1 MERDGDAVPY
11 SELLG
16 LARDDGLI
24 GLDVQV
30 TQAPGEANGRTAVVV
45 AVARTSD
52 GAFSAVGEASPASA
66 PSVWHP
72 FLTTLAELRAK
83 ARALRDLT
91 GQGIAVQE
99 ELDVPYPTTD
109 DDEDED
115 EGQADR
121 GPARVRPVTA
131 ARDAPS
137 GYQAARQPSPGVG
150 SYNATP
156 TPTPT
161 PVRPAS
167 VASAAS
173 TPAAVQAQL
182 QRLSIAAQSHT
193 APRRSTDDEGD
204 DGADTE
210 SDEGAPS
217 APRYT
222 PPATASTSAS
232 DSAASIAPAAS
243 PLPRPDPFQTV
254 PSKVDDEEDEN
265 EDEGEPD
272 DEDVARDEDVEDSID
287 DDMRAKLM
295 KLAISLAKLNGKDV
309 TDAEAVQRL
318 DAYFMRAFKRPLN
331 RATRHE
337 GQMAVSSL
345 SKQLQ
350 TRRNAAG
357 GE

>member
-66 PSVWHP
+66 PSIWHP

-99 ELDVPYPTTD
+99 ELDVPYPTADDD
-109 DDEDED
+109 DDESD
-115 EGQADR
+115 ADR

-137 GYQAARQPSPGVG
+137 GYQATRQPSSGVG
-150 SYNATP
+150 SYNDNATP

-182 QRLSIAAQSHT
+182 QRLSIGAQSHT
-193 APRRSTDDEGD
+193 VPRRSTDDEGD
-204 DGADTE
+204 DGADTK
-210 SDEGAPS
+210 SDEVAPS
-217 APRYT
+217 TLHYT
-222 PPATASTSAS
+222 PSSTPTATPTA
-232 DSAASIAPAAS
+232 SAASIAPTAS

-254 PSKVDDEEDEN
+254 PSNVDDEDEN

-272 DEDVARDEDVEDSID
+272 DEDVARDEDVDDSID

>member
-1 MERDGDAVPY
+1 MERDGNASPY

-52 GAFSAVGEASPASA
+52 SAFSAVGEASPASA
-66 PSVWHP
+66 PSAWHP

-99 ELDVPYPTTD
+99 ELDVPYRPADDD
-109 DDEDED
+109 DDEGEA
-115 EGQADR
+115 ER
-121 GPARVRPVTA
+121 EPARGRPITA
-131 ARDAPS
+131 AHDAPS
-137 GYQAARQPSPGVG
+137 GYQAARQPSPTAG
-150 SYNATP
+150 SYNATSA
-156 TPTPT
+156 TPTPA
-161 PVRPAS
+161 RPAG

-173 TPAAVQAQL
+173 TPAEVEARL
-182 QRLSIAAQSHT
+182 QRLRIAAQPQA
-193 APRRSTDDEGD
+193 APRRPTEDESEGD
-204 DGADTE
+204 ENEG
-210 SDEGAPS
+210 DEAAPPP
-217 APRYT
+217 PRYT
-222 PPATASTSAS
+222 PPSTA
-232 DSAASIAPAAS
+232 SAASVTPAA
-243 PLPRPDPFQTV
+243 PPVPRPDPFQTV
-254 PSKVDDEEDEN
+254 PSNADEEDEN
-265 EDEGEPD
+265 EDEEEGEPD
-272 DEDVARDEDVEDSID
+272 DGDEARDEDVEDSID

-350 TRRNAAG
+350 TRRNAG

>member
-1 MERDGDAVPY
+1 MERDGEAVPY
-11 SELLG
+11 GELLG

-24 GLDVQV
+24 GLEVQV

-52 GAFSAVGEASPASA
+52 LAFSAVGEASPASA
-66 PSVWHP
+66 SPAWHP

-99 ELDVPYPTTD
+99 ELDVPYRTAD

-115 EGQADR
+115 ETDH
-121 GPARVRPVTA
+121 GPARPRPVTA

-137 GYQAARQPSPGVG
+137 GYQAPRQPSPDAG
-150 SYNATP
+150 SYNATNA
-156 TPTPT
+156 TPV

-173 TPAAVQAQL
+173 TPAAVEAQL
-182 QRLSIAAQSHT
+182 QRLRAAAQPHT
-193 APRRSTDDEGD
+193 ALRRSADDDEGD
-204 DGADTE
+204 EGDDHDG
-210 SDEGAPS
+210 DEVAAP

-222 PPATASTSAS
+222 PPSMAPTA
-232 DSAASIAPAAS
+232 APAPPA
-243 PLPRPDPFQTV
+243 PPVPRPDPFQPV
-254 PSKVDDEEDEN
+254 PSSAGRADDEDQDQDQDE
-265 EDEGEPD
+265 EEPD
-272 DEDVARDEDVEDSID
+272 DEDQDVARDEDVEDGID
-287 DDMRAKLM
+287 DDMKAKLM

-357 GE
+357 E

>member
-99 ELDVPYPTTD
+99 ELDVPYPTADD
-109 DDEDED
+109 DDEGDDE
-115 EGQADR
+115 R
-121 GPARVRPVTA
+121 GSARVRPVTA

-137 GYQAARQPSPGVG
+137 GYQATRQPSPGVG
-150 SYNATP
+150 SYNDNAPP

-161 PVRPAS
+161 PVRPAPL
-167 VASAAS
+167 ASAAS

-222 PPATASTSAS
+222 PPATTTTTPSA
-232 DSAASIAPAAS
+232 SAASIAPAAS
-243 PLPRPDPFQTV
+243 PLPRPDSFQTV
-254 PSKVDDEEDEN
+254 PSNTDDED

-272 DEDVARDEDVEDSID
+272 DEDEARDEGVDDSID